1 MTKEEAQDEEDI
13 LIMSMIK
20 VRDERIKLLENENR
34 DLKKLLLEINQENE
48 SLKKINKGLKS
59 KWYRREEWDYLRKNT
74 EKLKVV

>member
-59 KWYRREEWDYLRKNT
+59 KWYRREE
-74 EKLKVV
+74 